1 LSKIRPTKQNPE
13 GLSQGKT
20 QKRNSN
26 DAVSMASSLF
36 HFLLHHQKRS
46 LCTKISSSKWKVK
59 QVTISNFNE
68 SLEEI
73 KTHISNSDFI
83 AISMEKTGS
92 SSTTPW
98 HRVQPFDTAET
109 AYLKA
114 SQSAQRFQLLQF
126 AVCPFSVTDSNN
138 LVAHP

>member
-1 LSKIRPTKQNPE
+1 M
-13 GLSQGKT
+13 
-20 QKRNSN
+20 
-26 DAVSMASSLF
+26 SMASLF
-36 HFLLHHQKRS
+36 QLLLLNQKRS
-46 LCTKISSSKWKVK
+46 LCTKVSTSKWKVK
-59 QVTISNFNE
+59 QVTTSNFNQ

-73 KTHISNSDFI
+73 KTHISSSDFI

-92 SSTTPW
+92 SSMTPW